1 MVKGR
6 FGMPKVFSNDY
17 FTVVAETKEDVIQ
30 FFLNE
35 NLTEEVDLGEIRE
48 VDPDKKT
55 MLFPVV

>member
-1 MVKGR
+1 MVKGG
-6 FGMPKVFSNDY
+6 FSMPKVFSNDY
-17 FTVVAETKEDVIQ
+17 FTVVAKTKEDVIQ